1 MLANVD
7 KLNEA
12 TREILPLQPT
22 DSIEL
27 IKQLY
32 DDKVGI
38 DTIILTYHSLDEF
51 YDGREG
57 HEWDCDE

>member
-12 TREILPLQPT
+12 TREIVPLQET
-22 DSIEL
+22 NSTEL

-32 DDKVGI
+32 DDRVDI
-38 DTIILTYHSLDEF
+38 DTIILTYHALDEF
-51 YDGREG
+51 YDGQAR
-57 HEWDCDE
+57 HEWDRDE